1 MEGVYSV
8 SAVRIET
15 ISPETIDAF
24 LAYLSEKGRGEAS
37 LRSYRRILTELYR
50 YLPEDK
56 CIGEETGPAWK
67 AFLERQGLQPATVN
81 NRMSVWNSFLLYLGH
96 REWQLGDFNREAETA
111 QPELSRTEYLR
122 LLSAAK
128 HMGKEKSYL
137 LIKTLGGAGMR
148 IQELPQ
154 LTVEAVRQGAVE
166 LAYHNSRQRR
176 VLKLP
181 EGLRRELLDYAERE
195 GIRKGPVFGSSEGAP
210 MARSNVNYFI
220 SMVSHDAQV
229 EEEKA
234 TPRCLWKMYQE
245 TCRKIQDNVAVLI
258 EQSYQ
263 RMLDEE
269 QKVMGWRA

>member
-1 MEGVYSV
+1 M

-96 REWQLGDFNREAETA
+96 REWQFGDFNREAETA

-195 GIRKGPVFGSSEGAP
+195 GIRTGPVFGSPGGAP

>member
-1 MEGVYSV
+1 M
-8 SAVRIET
+8 SAHKEEK

-24 LAYLSEKGRGEAS
+24 MEYLSEKGRGRAS
-37 LRSYRRILTELYR
+37 VQNYRRILMELYR

-67 AFLERQGLQPATVN
+67 DSMERQGLQPATVN
-81 NRMSVWNSFLLYLGH
+81 NRMSVWNSFLQYLGH
-96 REWQLGDFNREAETA
+96 REWQMEDFNRKEETA
-111 QPELSRTEYLR
+111 QPVLNRTEYLR

-128 HMGKEKSYL
+128 HLGKEKSYL

-154 LTVEAVRQGAVE
+154 LTVEAVQQGTVDLE
-166 LAYHNSRQRR
+166 YHNSRQKR
-176 VLKLP
+176 VLRLP
-181 EGLRRELLDYAERE
+181 EGLRRELLDYAGRE
-195 GIRKGPVFGSSEGAP
+195 GIRKGPVFGSPEGAP
-210 MARSNVNYFI
+210 MSRTNVNYFI

-229 EEEKA
+229 AEEKA

-245 TCRKIQDNVAVLI
+245 TCREIQANVAVLI

-269 QKVMGWRA
+269 QQLMGWRA

>member
-1 MEGVYSV
+1 MYSV

-96 REWQLGDFNREAETA
+96 REWQFGDFNREAETA

-154 LTVEAVRQGAVE
+154 LTVEAVRQAAVE

-195 GIRKGPVFGSSEGAP
+195 GIRTGPVFGSPGGAP